1 MKFNR
6 RSFVQKMGA
15 GMLLLSRERSPE
27 PVPVHSAKVNEP
39 VRTGLIGAGA
49 RGKWLAKIASTLPAF
64 EITACC
70 DLLPGHREACSREI
84 GKNIAFY
91 DDYRKLIAARE
102 VQAVIIATPLFLHFD
117 MAQEALK
124 AGKHVY
130 CEKTMTHT
138 RRQAADLKKLAA
150 ASPDRV
156 FQVGYQH
163 RFNPIYSEIKFLI
176 DQGYCGRISRVECT
190 WNRNGNWRRP
200 LPENTGF
207 KGNTDYPDLE
217 HLINWRMYQRYSGGL
232 VAELCSHQ
240 MDILLWLLDDR
251 PGWIMGTGGIDYWKD
266 GRETYDNVHL
276 LAGYTKGVKASFT
289 ALTGNALQGYSI
301 KILGDKGSIEVTGE
315 DGHRAKIYAENIETE
330 QQADG
335 VTAATKLAWE
345 NDEGVP
351 VRVKNPARDDVLPT
365 EGALQHFVQCIGERK
380 QPVSN
385 AETAYI
391 SSVTADLANEAIA
404 KGEKIYWKE

>member
-1 MKFNR
+1 
-6 RSFVQKMGA
+6 
-15 GMLLLSRERSPE
+15 MLILSQERLPE
-27 PVPVHSAKVNEP
+27 HALTDSGKVDEP
-39 VRTGLIGAGA
+39 VRIGLIGAGA
-49 RGKWLAKIASTLPAF
+49 RGKWLAKIASTLPGL
-64 EITACC
+64 EMTACC
-70 DLLPGHREACSREI
+70 DLLPGHYEACSREI
-84 GKNIAFY
+84 GRNAAFY
-91 DDYRKLIAARE
+91 DDYRKLVAATE
-102 VQAVIIATPLFLHFD
+102 VQAVIIATPLFFHFD
-117 MAQEALK
+117 MAKEALK

-138 RRQAADLKKLAA
+138 RQQAADLKKLAK
-150 ASPDRV
+150 ASAGQV

-176 DQGYCGRISRVECT
+176 DQGYCGKITRVECT

-200 LPENTGF
+200 LPDDTAF

-217 HLINWRMYQRYSGGL
+217 HLVNWRMYHRYSGGL

-240 MDILLWLLDDR
+240 MDILHWLLDDR
-251 PGWIMGTGGIDYWKD
+251 PEWVTGAGGVDYWKD

-276 LAGYTKGVKASFT
+276 LVGYTKGVKASFT
-289 ALTGNALQGYSI
+289 ALTSNALQGYSI
-301 KILGDKGSIEVTGE
+301 KILGDKGSVEVTGE

-365 EGALQHFVQCIGERK
+365 EGALRHFALCIKEGK

-385 AETAYI
+385 AETAYV
-391 SSVTADLANEAIA
+391 SSVAVDLANEAIA
-404 KGEKIYWKE
+404 KGEKVYWRE